1 MNANGSNQT
10 AGTHAPAQPSPS
22 EIVQNFIVGVD
33 TGLVRADLAD
43 DCILSLFGRHIRG
56 VVAVTGFIRTQIFN
70 RFKHIGFEEARPC
83 TPSKEVAIKE
93 RFGRSFDRVR
103 RRIHEQKE
111 RERANADVGVRRL
124 AVDDMEEDVDA
135 LPRSSPHLVTPPRP
149 TRHVMDMLQYIEAR
163 GVMEDVEGNS
173 NDGGIQ
179 LGDSQHVLLTLGY
192 RHTQTASLS
201 LRDIE
206 ICLAVYE
213 DYRTFPRQR
222 ARASAAITSNPLTDD
237 EAEEPAVSGLLR
249 GHLRSV
255 RRTLFARAESEE
267 PEQNPLEDSA
277 EPVPTEPSPSSS
289 QSQCESQGPVPVP
302 PTPPPPPPAA
312 DGAGDMPATS
322 TGYPTRKRQQQRET
336 EVSPKRPGR
345 YGLRF

>member
-1 MNANGSNQT
+1 MNPNSSNQT
-10 AGTHAPAQPSPS
+10 AANPSPSQPSPS

-56 VVAVTGFIRTQIFN
+56 VVGVTGFIRTQIFN

-83 TPSKEVAIKE
+83 TLSKEVVIKE

-111 RERANADVGVRRL
+111 RDRANADGGRRPAVGEV
-124 AVDDMEEDVDA
+124 EEDVDV

-149 TRHVMDMLQYIEAR
+149 ARHVMDMLQYIEAR
-163 GVMEDVEGNS
+163 GVMEDVEGNR

-192 RHTQTASLS
+192 RQTPTASLS

-222 ARASAAITSNPLTDD
+222 PRGSAAITSNPLSDD
-237 EAEEPAVSGLLR
+237 EAEEPAASSQLR
-249 GHLRSV
+249 SNLRSV

-302 PTPPPPPPAA
+302 PTPPMPPAE
-312 DGAGDMPATS
+312 DGVPEMPATS
-322 TGYPTRKRQQQRET
+322 SGYTTRKRQQQRET
-336 EVSPKRPGR
+336 EVAAKRPGR